1 MIQILAPIT
10 AALVAVT
17 IAVVVAHPRT
27 VNRTLAT
34 VFLVVAVAVV
44 VLVKAAAVVTVRRVS
59 DIYGN
64 LKRRCFDYT
73 IYSLFTL

>member
-1 MIQILAPIT
+1 MQILALTT
-10 AALVAVT
+10 AALVAVM

-27 VNRTLAT
+27 VNRTLVT

-44 VLVKAAAVVTVRRVS
+44 VLVKAAAVVTARRVS
-59 DIYGN
+59 NIYGK
-64 LKRRCFDYT
+64 LKRQCFDCT